1 MYGEWNVHAEAALA
15 AALLKPKRLALTAS
29 SSSAP
34 APLAIENCNIPVSK
48 KESSPKNTKKA
59 EASSSSSSSTSSGEE
74 AEDEQE
80 ESEDEQEEAD
90 DVQQEPAMPEYYQW
104 TDDWHDVYAQ
114 LLHIY
119 ESSELNT
126 KRRRIMDTLLA
137 DLRKAKGHFDAENQM
152 TTAYK
157 KALDEVKNHVMT
169 ELKTP
174 IVITNET
181 VSGSVNDLP
190 LKEHF
195 HQYKAKTLVDIIE
208 NVALQDVPWESI
220 ATCLANERYTEL
232 PPPFRTDRVADT
244 EFVLQIGVIKN
255 STGSFGTVI
264 KHFIFADKTT
274 SLRHI
279 EEIVHGTGYLIDY
292 SPNFRSGPCAFQIL
306 LQRMSHWMVSFR
318 RLEQKQPRPVKED
331 CGDLQA
337 GFDYIREFGPKSN
350 MGNGQT
356 EWAEIETRRL
366 GGPLHGWSAGLVKEC
381 LRNHSASNVYAR
393 PVTNFFLT
401 LHDVAGWF
409 FDDVLVEILGDLKSH
424 TLVMMG
430 MAETGKTPVA
440 QAIAMA
446 ISEYH
451 ILAGG
456 KEQELR
462 PSFRLVASLDQLRG
476 ESGIKER
483 PDILDDP
490 DTSVMSVTK
499 LKAFLDSTLTET
511 HTVVRNQLRV
521 ICDNRVDDDAEPD
534 LPESEGFIKFET
546 FMDIISP
553 AFPDK
558 CSKQDR
564 MACLKRA
571 HWIVNMK
578 KALYLRPAGTKTV
591 PVKRIPYLHGQTD
604 FLNQEGKDILQA
616 MRDGIE
622 TPPKNW
628 VQKRQ
633 WTHDVLSMIIE
644 KKERPRR
651 TATILIP
658 GSGGNG
664 PTSRDSKPQVP
675 FSGRICPDFL
685 PTVDT
690 AASMEDRREASSS
703 LPTAANIALK
713 TEVEEKAFFPLMVAS
728 HADDVIDLAT
738 PTPPRCKRPR
748 QDDAFPDVGE
758 DVDEHCFESDVAFQ
772 KYLIHRRVLDE
783 NGANVSLSLRAIGIF
798 LKYGAALQ
806 IKRCTKCGKP
816 ARFEQRTSRGWTTF
830 GWTCSA
836 VGHKHMELQLNQYGF
851 LTEIPVNSW
860 FPFLHLIN
868 MLRLSMNWSTII
880 QELQAGYGNIA
891 KKTIAKWRD
900 VFQRAIGAALDKMDC
915 RVVGGK
921 KETVVMDEAIVGVHP
936 EDGWSVGSRGINKA
950 GAEQTRTTARLERK
964 KLVSKG
970 AMKRLPARTLH
981 GSEKASRTG
990 PQLLKKPASTHMKR
1004 PCGVMKTILKKPAAV
1019 RPPAKRLKK
1028 TAANLKTNGAWLWLA
1043 VAVGKNKEIYTHDNG
1058 KKRITYRL
1066 LPSRKKAIK
1075 NKPRGFEEIQNTV
1088 EKHVAKGSY
1097 LVFDGWTATKKA
1109 VEALGYDYAPPVK
1122 HEKCF
1127 RDPATGFHTND
1138 AESENGRLKKWSR
1151 RRYGK
1156 LSLDILEM
1164 DEYVFYVNV
1173 GTDMSSILK
1182 GAYIG
1187 LVVYE
1192 HLGMGH
1198 D

>member
-292 SPNFRSGPCAFQIL
+292 SPNFRSGP
-306 LQRMSHWMVSFR
+306 
-318 RLEQKQPRPVKED
+318 
-331 CGDLQA
+331 
-337 GFDYIREFGPKSN
+337 
-350 MGNGQT
+350 
-356 EWAEIETRRL
+356 
-366 GGPLHGWSAGLVKEC
+366 LHGWSAGLVKEC

-499 LKAFLDSTLTET
+499 LKAFL
-511 HTVVRNQLRV
+511 VRNQLRV

-758 DVDEHCFESDVAFQ
+758 DP
-772 KYLIHRRVLDE
+772 E
-783 NGANVSLSLRAIGIF
+783 N
-798 LKYGAALQ
+798 
-806 IKRCTKCGKP
+806 
-816 ARFEQRTSRGWTTF
+816 
-830 GWTCSA
+830 
-836 VGHKHMELQLNQYGF
+836 
-851 LTEIPVNSW
+851 
-860 FPFLHLIN
+860 
-868 MLRLSMNWSTII
+868 
-880 QELQAGYGNIA
+880 
-891 KKTIAKWRD
+891 
-900 VFQRAIGAALDKMDC
+900 
-915 RVVGGK
+915 
-921 KETVVMDEAIVGVHP
+921 
-936 EDGWSVGSRGINKA
+936 
-950 GAEQTRTTARLERK
+950 
-964 KLVSKG
+964 
-970 AMKRLPARTLH
+970 
-981 GSEKASRTG
+981 
-990 PQLLKKPASTHMKR
+990 
-1004 PCGVMKTILKKPAAV
+1004 
-1019 RPPAKRLKK
+1019 
-1028 TAANLKTNGAWLWLA
+1028 
-1043 VAVGKNKEIYTHDNG
+1043 
-1058 KKRITYRL
+1058 
-1066 LPSRKKAIK
+1066 
-1075 NKPRGFEEIQNTV
+1075 
-1088 EKHVAKGSY
+1088 
-1097 LVFDGWTATKKA
+1097 
-1109 VEALGYDYAPPVK
+1109 
-1122 HEKCF
+1122 
-1127 RDPATGFHTND
+1127 
-1138 AESENGRLKKWSR
+1138 
-1151 RRYGK
+1151 
-1156 LSLDILEM
+1156 
-1164 DEYVFYVNV
+1164 
-1173 GTDMSSILK
+1173 
-1182 GAYIG
+1182 
-1187 LVVYE
+1187 
-1192 HLGMGH
+1192 
-1198 D
+1198 